1 MLLPVMSL
9 SGRVTADHATAG
21 YATAGC
27 ATAGAALPLAT
38 LLLTLLQLMLLS
50 KLLLAKQLLAMLLS
64 VKLQLGRVTVRS
76 ATAGCATAGYVT
88 ASHATAG
95 HAHATAGHAV
105 DLRCYRIYSKQ
116 RPPATLRLAQLQVYA
131 VSKSEEINK
140 TGGAKPYTDYPGRI
154 LFHVE
159 LSPIHLIAQSSTGV
173 WRETTSVSKLLT
185 RSNHHALVLDSTK
198 GRCGS

>member
-95 HAHATAGHAV
+95 HAV

-131 VSKSEEINK
+131 VSMSEEINK
-140 TGGAKPYTDYPGRI
+140 TGGAKTYTDYPGRI

>member
-38 LLLTLLQLMLLS
+38 LLLALLQLMLLS

-64 VKLQLGRVTVRS
+64 VKLQLGRVIVRS

-88 ASHATAG
+88 AS
-95 HAHATAGHAV
+95 HATAGHAV

-116 RPPATLRLAQLQVYA
+116 RPPATLRLAQLQGYV
-131 VSKSEEINK
+131 VSMSEEINK
-140 TGGAKPYTDYPGRI
+140 TGGAKTYTDYPGRI

>member
-95 HAHATAGHAV
+95 HAV

-131 VSKSEEINK
+131 VSMSEEINK
-140 TGGAKPYTDYPGRI
+140 TGGAKTYTDYPGRI
-154 LFHVE
+154 LFHVA

>member
-38 LLLTLLQLMLLS
+38 LLLTLLLS

-95 HAHATAGHAV
+95 HAV

-131 VSKSEEINK
+131 VSMSEEINK
-140 TGGAKPYTDYPGRI
+140 TGGAKTYTDYPGRI
-154 LFHVE
+154 LFHVA